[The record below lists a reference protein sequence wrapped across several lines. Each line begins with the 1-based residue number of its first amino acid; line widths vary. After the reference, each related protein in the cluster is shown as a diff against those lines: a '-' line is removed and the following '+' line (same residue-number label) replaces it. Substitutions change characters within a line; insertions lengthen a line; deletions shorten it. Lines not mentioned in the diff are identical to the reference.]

1 MNLVGKEKLFF
12 ILNEEP
18 LEVKK
23 ILLEHSA
30 TLTWSSVMI
39 KIQIYP
45 FEQGMRVKKGEKKIP
60 LMVSS
65 RLNKPKLELIK
76 GGLSC
81 KTSLGSIEIVAAP
94 KEAPPFKV
102 DAFVFEEDTFLVM
115 SADPTVREPKASM
128 VRIMSNL
135 MKTKPAVP
143 GSILVRGQKPFSILA
158 IVHDFNEEP
167 SLKEEW
173 VTSALDAI
181 FRKSEDLQVHS
192 MAIPL
197 LGVHYG
203 FLKAERF
210 IELLG
215 QALKR
220 IPLQHLKRLWLIV
233 PGGTARDIVGMLKA
247 NLEQQ
252 QL

>member
-1 MNLVGKEKLFF
+1 ML
-12 ILNEEP
+12 
-18 LEVKK
+18 
-23 ILLEHSA
+23 
-30 TLTWSSVMI
+30 
-39 KIQIYP
+39 
-45 FEQGMRVKKGEKKIP
+45 KGEDGENQTP
-60 LMVSS
+60 GMVST
-65 RLNKPKLELIK
+65 RRNKPKLELIK

-94 KEAPPFKV
+94 KEAPPFKA

-115 SADPTVREPKASM
+115 SADTTVREPKESM
-128 VRIMSNL
+128 VHIMSNL

-181 FRKSEDLQVHS
+181 FRKSEDLQLHS
-192 MAIPL
+192 IAIPM

-210 IELLG
+210 IKLLG

-220 IPLQHLKRLWLIV
+220 ISPQHLKRLWLIV
-233 PGGTARDIVGMLKA
+233 PDGTARDIVGMLKA

>member
-1 MNLVGKEKLFF
+1 
-12 ILNEEP
+12 
-18 LEVKK
+18 
-23 ILLEHSA
+23 
-30 TLTWSSVMI
+30 
-39 KIQIYP
+39 
-45 FEQGMRVKKGEKKIP
+45 
-60 LMVSS
+60 
-65 RLNKPKLELIK
+65 
-76 GGLSC
+76 
-81 KTSLGSIEIVAAP
+81 
-94 KEAPPFKV
+94 V

-115 SADPTVREPKASM
+115 SADTTVREPKASM

-143 GSILVRGQKPFSILA
+143 GSVLVRGQKPFSILA
-158 IVHDFNEEP
+158 IVHDFSEEP

-181 FRKSEDLQVHS
+181 FRKSEDLQIHS
-192 MAIPL
+192 IAIPL

-215 QALKR
+215 QALAR
-220 IPLQHLKRLWLIV
+220 ISLQHLRRLWLIV
-233 PGGTARDIVGMLKA
+233 PGGTARDIVGMLKT
-247 NLEQQ
+247 NMEQQ

>member
-23 ILLEHSA
+23 ILLEYSE
-30 TLTWSSVMI
+30 TLTWTSVMV

-45 FEQGMRVKKGEKKIP
+45 FEQGMRVKETEDRIRQI
-60 LMVSS
+60 VST
-65 RLNKPKLELIK
+65 RRNKPKLELIK

-81 KTSLGSIEIVAAP
+81 KTSLGGIEIVAAS
-94 KEAPPFKV
+94 KEAPPFKA

-115 SADPTVREPKASM
+115 SADTTVREPKASM

-135 MKTKPAVP
+135 METKPAVP
-143 GSILVRGQKPFSILA
+143 GSVLVRGQKPFRFLA
-158 IVHDFNEEP
+158 IVHDFSEEP

-181 FRKSEDLQVHS
+181 FRKSEDLQFHS
-192 MAIPL
+192 IAIPL

-203 FLKAERF
+203 FLRAERF

-215 QALKR
+215 
-220 IPLQHLKRLWLIV
+220 
-233 PGGTARDIVGMLKA
+233 
-247 NLEQQ
+247 
-252 QL
+252 